1 MGQFLQGTVS
11 FVPTL
16 LIAIVVFGA
25 LIFIHELG
33 HFLTAK
39 WSGIKVNEF
48 SIGMGPKLWGWQ
60 KGETLYALRLL
71 PIGGYVSSME
81 GEDEESDEPRAF
93 QRAAVWKRIIVTAAG
108 AVMNLALGFIVL
120 LIVVCLQGQ
129 IVSRTVYGFQ
139 ENAASQQ
146 SGLQQGDTI
155 VAVNGR
161 RCYIANDVSYE
172 LARSANGTAD
182 LTVERGGKTVELEN
196 VRFNS
201 YTLEGQQQSG
211 LDFIVYGLP
220 LSPVA
225 VLKEAGAWTMS
236 YARLVVLSFADLVTG
251 RIPVTDLSGPVGI
264 VQTIGQVST
273 MGVESLLLLVALI
286 TVNLGV
292 FNLLPVP
299 ALDGGRLVFLILEAV
314 RRKPVPQ
321 KFEIAV
327 NAAGF
332 ILLIGLMLFATFNDV
347 TRLIA

>member
-1 MGQFLQGTVS
+1 MGQFLQGAVS

-60 KGETLYALRLL
+60 KGETLY
-71 PIGGYVSSME
+71 
-81 GEDEESDEPRAF
+81 
-93 QRAAVWKRIIVTAAG
+93 
-108 AVMNLALGFIVL
+108 VMNLALGFIVL

-314 RRKPVPQ
+314 RKPVPQ

>member
-1 MGQFLQGTVS
+1 M
-11 FVPTL
+11 
-16 LIAIVVFGA
+16 
-25 LIFIHELG
+25 
-33 HFLTAK
+33 
-39 WSGIKVNEF
+39 
-48 SIGMGPKLWGWQ
+48 
-60 KGETLYALRLL
+60 
-71 PIGGYVSSME
+71 
-81 GEDEESDEPRAF
+81 
-93 QRAAVWKRIIVTAAG
+93 
-108 AVMNLALGFIVL
+108 
-120 LIVVCLQGQ
+120 
-129 IVSRTVYGFQ
+129 
-139 ENAASQQ
+139 
-146 SGLQQGDTI
+146 
-155 VAVNGR
+155 
-161 RCYIANDVSYE
+161 
-172 LARSANGTAD
+172 
-182 LTVERGGKTVELEN
+182 
-196 VRFNS
+196 
-201 YTLEGQQQSG
+201 
-211 LDFIVYGLP
+211 
-220 LSPVA
+220 A

>member
-1 MGQFLQGTVS
+1 
-11 FVPTL
+11 
-16 LIAIVVFGA
+16 
-25 LIFIHELG
+25 
-33 HFLTAK
+33 
-39 WSGIKVNEF
+39 
-48 SIGMGPKLWGWQ
+48 
-60 KGETLYALRLL
+60 
-71 PIGGYVSSME
+71 ME

-108 AVMNLALGFIVL
+108 AVMNLVLGFIVL
-120 LIVVCLQGQ
+120 VIVVCLQGQ
-129 IVSRTVYGFQ
+129 IVSRTIYGFQ

-146 SGLQQGDTI
+146 CGLQQGDTI

-161 RCYIANDVSYE
+161 RCYIANDISYE

-182 LTVERGGKTVELEN
+182 LTVERDGETVQLED

-201 YTLEGQQQSG
+201 YTLNGQQQRG
-211 LDFIVYGLP
+211 LDFFVYP
-220 LSPVA
+220 DKVDFENKAITQTFQDLSPVA
-225 VLKEAGAWTMS
+225 VLKEAAAWTMS

-273 MGVESLLLLVALI
+273 LGLESLLLLVALI

-299 ALDGGRLVFLILEAV
+299 ALDGGRLVFLILEAI

-332 ILLIGLMLFATFNDV
+332 VLLIGLMLFATFNDI

>member
-1 MGQFLQGTVS
+1 MGQFLQGAIS
-11 FVPTL
+11 FAPTL

-71 PIGGYVSSME
+71 PIGGYVSME

-108 AVMNLALGFIVL
+108 AVMNLVLGFIVL
-120 LIVVCLQGQ
+120 VIVVCLQGQ
-129 IVSRTVYGFQ
+129 IVSRTIYGFQ

-146 SGLQQGDTI
+146 CGLQQGDTI

-161 RCYIANDVSYE
+161 RCYIANDISYE

-182 LTVERGGKTVELEN
+182 LTVERDGETVQLED

-201 YTLEGQQQSG
+201 YTLNGQQQSG

-225 VLKEAGAWTMS
+225 VLTEAAAWTMS

-273 MGVESLLLLVALI
+273 LGLESLLLLVALI

-299 ALDGGRLVFLILEAV
+299 ALDGGRLVFLILEAI

-332 ILLIGLMLFATFNDV
+332 VLLIGLMLFATFNDI

>member
-1 MGQFLQGTVS
+1 MGQFLQGAFS
-11 FVPTL
+11 MVPTI
-16 LIAIVVFGA
+16 LIAVVVFGA

-60 KGETLYALRLL
+60 KGETLYALRLF
-71 PIGGYVSSME
+71 PIGGYVSME
-81 GEDEESDEPRAF
+81 GEDEESEEERSF
-93 QRAAVWKRIIVTAAG
+93 QRAAVWKRIIVTVAG
-108 AVMNLALGFIVL
+108 AVMNLILGFLVL
-120 LIVVCLQGQ
+120 VVVVCLQGQ

-146 SGLQQGDTI
+146 CGLQQGDTI
-155 VAVNGR
+155 IAVNGR
-161 RCYIANDVSYE
+161 RCYIANDISYE

-182 LTVERGGKTVELEN
+182 LTVKRNGETVQLEN
-196 VRFNS
+196 VKFNS
-201 YTLEGQQQSG
+201 YTINGEEQSG

-220 LSPVA
+220 LSPLSV
-225 VLKEAGAWTMS
+225 VKEAAAWTLS

-273 MGVESLLLLVALI
+273 MGLESLLLLVALI

-299 ALDGGRLVFLILEAV
+299 ALDGGRLVFLILEAI

-332 ILLIGLMLFATFNDV
+332 VLLIGLMLFATFNDV
-347 TRLIA
+347 TRLVA

>member
-1 MGQFLQGTVS
+1 MGQFLQGAIS

-48 SIGMGPKLWGWQ
+48 SIGMGPKLWVWQ

-71 PIGGYVSSME
+71 PIGGYVSME

-108 AVMNLALGFIVL
+108 AVMNLVLGFIVL
-120 LIVVCLQGQ
+120 VIVVCLQGQ
-129 IVSRTVYGFQ
+129 IVSRTIYGFQ

-146 SGLQQGDTI
+146 CGLQQGDTI

-161 RCYIANDVSYE
+161 RCYIANDISYE
-172 LARSANGTAD
+172 LARSVNGTAD
-182 LTVERGGKTVELEN
+182 LTVERDGETVQLED

-201 YTLEGQQQSG
+201 YTLNGQQQSG

-225 VLKEAGAWTMS
+225 VLKEAAAWTMS

-273 MGVESLLLLVALI
+273 LGLESLLLLVALI

-299 ALDGGRLVFLILEAV
+299 ALDGGRLVFLILEAI

-332 ILLIGLMLFATFNDV
+332 VLLIGLMLFATFNDI

>member
-71 PIGGYVSSME
+71 PIGGYVSME

-220 LSPVA
+220 LSPC
-225 VLKEAGAWTMS
+225 
-236 YARLVVLSFADLVTG
+236 
-251 RIPVTDLSGPVGI
+251 
-264 VQTIGQVST
+264 
-273 MGVESLLLLVALI
+273 LLY
-286 TVNLGV
+286 TS
-292 FNLLPVP
+292 PSP
-299 ALDGGRLVFLILEAV
+299 RD
-314 RRKPVPQ
+314 
-321 KFEIAV
+321 
-327 NAAGF
+327 
-332 ILLIGLMLFATFNDV
+332 
-347 TRLIA
+347 